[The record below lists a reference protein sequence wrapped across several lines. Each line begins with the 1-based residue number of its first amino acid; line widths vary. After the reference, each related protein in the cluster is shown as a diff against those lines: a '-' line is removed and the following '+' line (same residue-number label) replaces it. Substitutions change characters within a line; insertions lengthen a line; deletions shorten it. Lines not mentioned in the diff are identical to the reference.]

1 MTRRGR
7 EAPGALEIAV
17 AGTSVIAVAYG
28 FARYGFGLFVPV
40 FQAEFGLSGTAIG
53 ATSSAAYLAYLA
65 AMLTAGGLTAR
76 YGPRRPVLLGAAS
89 AAVGML
95 LVAAAADAALLIVG
109 VVIAATSSGLCWA
122 PFSDAAHTQVR
133 AEVRGRVLA
142 VVSTGTTFGLVL
154 TGPIVLLT
162 SSGEGRWRWAWVGF
176 AAAAIASGAWNARLL
191 PGRPRPARPAPP
203 GARSAGAA
211 GLPWA
216 RLRWVPRAGAAALL
230 GQAGTYGLVAA
241 AFFTFAVDLVSGAG
255 LPNTW
260 RVLLFT
266 LVGLGGLTGLLT
278 GDAVRRLG
286 LRRCLSVS
294 LVVLACAVAGLAL
307 GNALPVAAGAA
318 ALLFGAAYMP
328 IAALLM
334 LWSAEVYPERPSS
347 GFTVVLCALAAG
359 SVVGPVL
366 LGAVAD
372 ATNLPTA
379 FLLLAAITLVSVLL
393 RPGPVFARGH
403 ARAQDTL
410 SNEGRRRTDGS

>member
-1 MTRRGR
+1 
-7 EAPGALEIAV
+7 
-17 AGTSVIAVAYG
+17 
-28 FARYGFGLFVPV
+28 
-40 FQAEFGLSGTAIG
+40 
-53 ATSSAAYLAYLA
+53 
-65 AMLTAGGLTAR
+65 
-76 YGPRRPVLLGAAS
+76 
-89 AAVGML
+89 
-95 LVAAAADAALLIVG
+95 
-109 VVIAATSSGLCWA
+109 
-122 PFSDAAHTQVR
+122 
-133 AEVRGRVLA
+133 
-142 VVSTGTTFGLVL
+142 
-154 TGPIVLLT
+154 
-162 SSGEGRWRWAWVGF
+162 
-176 AAAAIASGAWNARLL
+176 
-191 PGRPRPARPAPP
+191 
-203 GARSAGAA
+203 
-211 GLPWA
+211 
-216 RLRWVPRAGAAALL
+216 VPRAGAAALL
-230 GQAGTYGLVAA
+230 GQAGTYGLVAG
-241 AFFTFAVDLVSGAG
+241 AFFTFAVDLVSRAG

-294 LVVLACAVAGLAL
+294 LVLLACAVAGLAL
-307 GNALPVAAGAA
+307 GSALPVAAGAA

-359 SVVGPVL
+359 SVVGPIL

-372 ATNLPTA
+372 ATDLPTA
-379 FLLLAAITLVSVLL
+379 FLLLATITVVSVLL

>member
-1 MTRRGR
+1 MVSVPLDVTVVDISPVTTRRGR
-7 EAPGALEIAV
+7 DAPGALEFAV

-65 AMLTAGGLTAR
+65 AMLAAGGLTAR

-122 PFSDAAHTQVR
+122 PFSDAAHAQVR

-142 VVSTGTTFGLVL
+142 LVSTGTTFGLVA

-162 SSGEGRWRWAWVGF
+162 SGGEGSWRWAWVGF
-176 AAAAIASGAWNARLL
+176 AAAAIAA
-191 PGRPRPARPAPP
+191 GR
-203 GARSAGAA
+203 
-211 GLPWA
+211 PWA

-230 GQAGTYGLVAA
+230 GQAGTYGLVAG
-241 AFFTFAVDLVSGAG
+241 AFFTFAVDLVSRAG

-278 GDAVRRLG
+278 GDAVRRHG
-286 LRRCLSVS
+286 MRRCLSVS
-294 LVVLACAVAGLAL
+294 LVLLACAVAGLAL
-307 GNALPVAAGAA
+307 GHALPVAVGAA

-328 IAALLM
+328 IAALLV
-334 LWSAEVYPERPSS
+334 LWSAELYPERPSS

-359 SVVGPVL
+359 SIVGPVL
-366 LGAVAD
+366 FGAVAD
-372 ATNLPTA
+372 ATDLPTA
-379 FLLLAAITLVSVLL
+379 FLLLAAITLASVML
-393 RPGPVFARGH
+393 RPGPLVARGH
-403 ARAQDTL
+403 AYAQGTVSDG
-410 SNEGRRRTDGS
+410 GRRRTDGS